1 MAAHRKQVE
10 DQVRLLSG
18 AVRPTHSYLDVLN
31 DVSALSG
38 PDAWLTQF
46 TYDRGRPIVIRGA
59 AKTSEAVARLVE
71 GLRRS
76 PHLERVAL
84 GSVTR
89 ADNKDKV
96 TVVQFT
102 VTGTLLDDQP
112 LQARRSRG
120 TRAPS
125 TRQAE

>member
-1 MAAHRKQVE
+1 M
-10 DQVRLLSG
+10 RLLS
-18 AVRPTHSYLDVLN
+18 AAITPAHSYLDVLN
-31 DVSALSG
+31 DVSAQSG
-38 PDAWLTQF
+38 PDVWLTQY
-46 TYDRGRPIVIRGA
+46 TYQRGRPVVIRGTA
-59 AKTSEAVARLVE
+59 RSNEAVARLVE

-96 TVVQFT
+96 TVVQFA

>member
-1 MAAHRKQVE
+1 MERQVE
-10 DQVRLLSG
+10 AINTRGGCRAARSSPLVWT
-18 AVRPTHSYLDVLN
+18 RPW
-31 DVSALSG
+31 
-38 PDAWLTQF
+38 AWHCWG
-46 TYDRGRPIVIRGA
+46 YDRGRPVVIRGS

-76 PHLERVAL
+76 RHLDKVAL

-102 VTGTLLDDQP
+102 VTGSLRGDQP
-112 LQARRSRG
+112 LQARRSRAA
-120 TRAPS
+120 RS
-125 TRQAE
+125 TRQQE